1 MINYKEIIL
10 FLFQFTKSN
19 KLEYIHHCI
28 GNLKFFNFPDPVHTT
43 LFSHSVA
50 KYSELSGEKNQ
61 NPEEIKAMNDLQING
76 EQLALIFHI

>member
-28 GNLKFFNFPDPVHTT
+28 GNLKILNFPDPVHTT

-50 KYSELSGEKNQ
+50 KYTELSGGGDQ
-61 NPEEIKAMNDLQING
+61 NPEEIKAINDLQINV